1 MLQGSEIPSDIW
13 RIVMEYIPPNP
24 VTYVR
29 CASISR
35 SAYIVFREPENWKR
49 ISNGCSVEKYCD
61 MALALSPRR
70 KENLRRLWLELD
82 NARHKRKY
90 KRSEGLT
97 DCGSLLHPFGPLE
110 VLVVPLIL
118 HLNSLTTVYQSRK
131 RWTKIAYLLKW
142 CEKRIVK
149 CLLALDGRL
158 FELCPRE
165 VQEDRELAEISIG
178 SDFLARPVFYR
189 GFLSDRAFLLKMI
202 RKCPDAYEFAPSRL
216 RKDSELAKI
225 AIIANPVYLCFHQNN
240 LKDREL
246 VAAACTAE
254 PKLLVEASQEL
265 REDEFF
271 IRELL
276 LLNGKIYFFIPAQ
289 FQMRLSFVLRALST
303 TPQIFRR
310 LSPVVRQNHNV
321 YSTAIAGDPNNIQ
334 FCKDLV
340 CRKDIMLPLVEKA
353 GYTLK
358 FATAPLRD
366 DEDMALAAVKS
377 YPKALAYVSNRLK
390 NDKSIAL
397 TAVQGHAKAYQYI
410 GPQLRSD
417 RQLAK
422 AAIKSGVY
430 ALEYFY
436 YNPVYDFP
444 ELIKY
449 ARSLDAK
456 KTEKVLRTLSTSKS
470 FLAV

>member
-1 MLQGSEIPSDIW
+1 MVQGSEIPSDIW
-13 RIVMEYIPPNP
+13 RIVIEYIPPNP

-35 SAYIVFREPENWKR
+35 SAYTVFRDPENWKT

-70 KENLRRLWLELD
+70 QENLRRLWLEMD
-82 NARHKRKY
+82 DARNKRIY

-97 DCGSLLHPFGPLE
+97 DCGSLRQPFGPLE

-118 HLNSLTTVYQSRK
+118 YLNSVTNLSLK
-131 RWTKIAYLLKW
+131 MWKKIEYLLKW
-142 CEKRIVK
+142 CERRILK

-158 FELCPRE
+158 FGWCSLKL
-165 VQEDRELAEISIG
+165 QQDRELAEISVG
-178 SDFLARPVFYR
+178 SGNLAYAEAYSSFF
-189 GFLSDRAFLLKMI
+189 GDRAFFLKVF
-202 RKCPDAYEFAPSRL
+202 RERPTAYGVAPSEL
-216 RKDSELAKI
+216 RADRELAKI
-225 AIIANPVYLCFHQNN
+225 AINANPRYLGWHPNN
-240 LKDREL
+240 SKDREL
-246 VAAACTAE
+246 VAAACTAKPE
-254 PKLLVEASQEL
+254 LLLRASQEL
-265 REDEFF
+265 REDELF
-271 IRELL
+271 IKELL
-276 LLNGKIYFFIPAQ
+276 LLNGRIYFFISAE
-289 FQMRLSFVLRALST
+289 FQLRSSFVLRALST

-310 LSPVVRQNHNV
+310 LSPEVRQIQSV
-321 YSTAIAGDPNNIQ
+321 YSMGIAGDPNNIQ
-334 FCKDLV
+334 FYKDLLY
-340 CRKDIMLPLVEKA
+340 RKDIMLPLVEKA

-366 DEDMALAAVKS
+366 DEDMVLAAVKS
-377 YPKALAYVSNRLK
+377 YPKALAYVSNRLRS
-390 NDKSIAL
+390 DKRIAL

-436 YNPVYDFP
+436 YNPVYDFR
-444 ELIKY
+444 ELVKY

-456 KTEKVLRTLSTSKS
+456 KTEKVLRTLSTSKK

>member
-1 MLQGSEIPSDIW
+1 M
-13 RIVMEYIPPNP
+13 
-24 VTYVR
+24 
-29 CASISR
+29 
-35 SAYIVFREPENWKR
+35 
-49 ISNGCSVEKYCD
+49 
-61 MALALSPRR
+61 
-70 KENLRRLWLELD
+70 RRLWLEMD

-90 KRSEGLT
+90 KGSEGLT

-118 HLNSLTTVYQSRK
+118 YLNSVRNVSQSLKLR
-131 RWTKIAYLLKW
+131 RKIAYLLEW
-142 CEKRIVK
+142 CERRIIK

-158 FELCPRE
+158 LELFPYR
-165 VQEDRELAEISIG
+165 VLQADRELAEISIG
-178 SDFLARPVFYR
+178 SDFIARPEVYR
-189 GFLSDRAFLLKMI
+189 GFLGDRAFHLKI
-202 RKCPDAYEFAPSRL
+202 VRKCPDAYEFTPSRF
-216 RKDSELAKI
+216 REDREFAKI
-225 AIIANPVYLCFHQNN
+225 AINAKPRYLCFHQNN

-265 REDEFF
+265 REDELF
-271 IRELL
+271 IKELL
-276 LLNGKIYFFIPAQ
+276 LLNGRIYFFISAE
-289 FQMRLSFVLRALST
+289 FQLRSSFVLIALST

-310 LSPVVRQNHNV
+310 LSPVVRRKKNV

-340 CRKDIMLPLVEKA
+340 SRKDIMLPLVEKA

-358 FATAPLRD
+358 FATPTLRD

-377 YPKALAYVSNRLK
+377 YPKALADVSYRLRY
-390 NDKSIAL
+390 DKSIAL

-444 ELIKY
+444 ELVKY

-456 KTEKVLRTLSTSKS
+456 KTEKVLRTLSTSKK